1 MDIQN
6 QFTFKILELSDIPSM
21 FNWFNLPHV
30 QKFYS
35 LRTWTENEVL
45 EKFKPY
51 ILGAKPVLGFIV
63 VMDKKPIGYVQLSRV
78 RDYPWPNQNLPEEV
92 INNAAVMD
100 IFIGDE
106 SMIGKGIGGKIIR
119 TFIQNKVWPEFQY
132 CIVDPDL
139 ENLAAVRCYEK
150 LGFVEHN
157 SIRTV
162 DAFEQ
167 AASLRLMILKR

>member
-78 RDYPWPNQNLPEEV
+78 RDYPWP
-92 INNAAVMD
+92 
-100 IFIGDE
+100 
-106 SMIGKGIGGKIIR
+106 
-119 TFIQNKVWPEFQY
+119 
-132 CIVDPDL
+132 
-139 ENLAAVRCYEK
+139 
-150 LGFVEHN
+150 
-157 SIRTV
+157 
-162 DAFEQ
+162 
-167 AASLRLMILKR
+167 